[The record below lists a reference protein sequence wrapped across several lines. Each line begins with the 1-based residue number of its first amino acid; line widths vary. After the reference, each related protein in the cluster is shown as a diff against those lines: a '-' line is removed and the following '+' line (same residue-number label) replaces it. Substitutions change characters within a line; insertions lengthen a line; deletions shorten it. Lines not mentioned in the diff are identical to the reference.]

1 MTDNTFS
8 GKRIVITRP
17 RAQSKELQHFLEK
30 SGAACAV
37 IPLIN
42 IAQPDDEGFAFE
54 QAMRNLSDYEWVV
67 CTSANGASRV
77 APYLSNGALRPKL
90 AAVGS
95 ATAQAFARDVEFIP
109 SSATGVLL
117 AEEFP
122 VTSGKI
128 LVVQAQET
136 SGDVLRIFQDR
147 NMHADG
153 VAAYKTVHCALTE
166 LQVGEIQKADAVL
179 FASGS
184 AVRSWCKQA
193 TPAVNGKVV
202 VIGEPTQRVAADCAM
217 TISAVAQDA
226 STAGVVAVLAGV
238 FA

>member
-1 MTDNTFS
+1 MTENTFS
-8 GKRIVITRP
+8 GKRVVITRP
-17 RAQSKELQHFLEK
+17 RAQSKEWQQAIEER
-30 SGAACAV
+30 GAQCGV
-37 IPLIN
+37 IPLID
-42 IAQPDDEGFAFE
+42 IAQPDDEGFSFE

-77 APYLSNGALRPKL
+77 APYLSHDANSPKL
-90 AAVGS
+90 AAVGN
-95 ATAQAFARDVEFIP
+95 ATARAFAHDVQFVP
-109 SSATGVLL
+109 NSTNGASL

-136 SGDVLRIFQDR
+136 SGDVLRILRDR
-147 NMHADG
+147 SMRADG
-153 VAAYKTVHCALTE
+153 VVAYKTVQCTLTE
-166 LQVGEIQKADAVL
+166 LQIAEIQKADAVL

-193 TPAVNGKVV
+193 ASTVNGKVIA
-202 VIGEPTQRVAADCAM
+202 IGEPTQRVAADCTM

>member
-1 MTDNTFS
+1 MTNNTFS

-17 RAQSKELQHFLEK
+17 RGQSKDLQRTIED
-30 SGAACAV
+30 SGAVCVV
-37 IPLIN
+37 IPLIE

-77 APYLSNGALRPKL
+77 APYLSHSASGPRL

-95 ATAQAFARDVEFIP
+95 ATALAFTHDVEFVP
-109 SSATGVLL
+109 PVATGASL
-117 AEEFP
+117 AKEFP

>member
-1 MTDNTFS
+1 MTEKTLS

-17 RAQSKELQHFLEK
+17 RAQSKELQHFLET
-30 SGAACAV
+30 SGAACVV
-37 IPLIN
+37 IPLIE

-77 APYLSNGALRPKL
+77 APYLSHSASAPKL

-95 ATAQAFARDVEFIP
+95 ATALAFARDVEFVP
-109 SSATGVLL
+109 SSATGALL

-136 SGDVLRIFQDR
+136 SGDVVRILRDR
-147 NMHADG
+147 NMDVDG
-153 VAAYKTVHCALTE
+153 VAAYKTSHCLLTD
-166 LQVGEIQKADAVL
+166 LQVAEIQSADAVL
-179 FASGS
+179 IASGS

-193 TPAVNGKVV
+193 GPEVNGKVIA
-202 VIGEPTQRVAADCAM
+202 IGEPTQRVAAECGM
-217 TISAVAQDA
+217 TISAVAREA
-226 STAGVVAVLAGV
+226 STAGVVAALAGV

>member
-1 MTDNTFS
+1 MTEKTFS

-17 RAQSKELQHFLEK
+17 RAQSKELQRALED
-30 SGAACAV
+30 SGAKCSLV
-37 IPLIN
+37 PLID

-54 QAMRNLSDYEWVV
+54 QAMRNVSEYEWVV

-77 APYLSNGALRPKL
+77 APYLSNSANRPKL

-95 ATAQAFARDVEFIP
+95 ATALAFARDVDFVP

-117 AEEFP
+117 AKELP

-136 SGDVLRIFQDR
+136 SGDVVRILQDR
-147 NMHADG
+147 NMNVDG
-153 VAAYKTVHCALTE
+153 VAAYKTAHCLLTDS
-166 LQVGEIQKADAVL
+166 QIAEIQSADAVL

-193 TPAVNGKVV
+193 GPKVNGKVV
-202 VIGEPTQRVAADCAM
+202 AIGEPTQQVAAECGM
-217 TISAVAQDA
+217 SISAVAREA
-226 STAGVVAVLAGV
+226 STAGVVAALAGV

>member
-1 MTDNTFS
+1 MTENTLS
-8 GKRIVITRP
+8 GKRIIITRP
-17 RAQSKELQHFLEK
+17 RAQSKELQRFLEN
-30 SGAACAV
+30 SGATCGV
-37 IPLIN
+37 IPLIE

-77 APYLSNGALRPKL
+77 APYLSHSASAPKL

-95 ATAQAFARDVEFIP
+95 ATVLAFARDVEFVP
-109 SSATGVLL
+109 SSATGALL

-136 SGDVLRIFQDR
+136 SGDVVRILRDR
-147 NMHADG
+147 NMDVDG
-153 VAAYKTVHCALTE
+153 VAAYKTSHCSLTD
-166 LQVGEIQKADAVL
+166 LQVAEIQSADAVL
-179 FASGS
+179 VASGS

-193 TPAVNGKVV
+193 GPEVSGKVIA
-202 VIGEPTQRVAADCAM
+202 IGEPTQRVAAECGM
-217 TISAVAQDA
+217 TISAVAREA
-226 STAGVVAVLAGV
+226 STAGVVAALAGV

>member
-54 QAMRNLSDYEWVV
+54 QAMRNLRNYEWVV

-77 APYLSNGALRPKL
+77 APYLSNSATRPKL

-95 ATAQAFARDVEFIP
+95 ATALAFVREVEFVP
-109 SSATGVLL
+109 SSATGALL

-122 VTSGKI
+122 VTTGKV

-136 SGDVLRIFQDR
+136 SGDVVRILRDR
-147 NMHADG
+147 NMDVDG
-153 VAAYKTVHCALTE
+153 VAAYKTAHCLLTDS
-166 LQVGEIQKADAVL
+166 QVAEIQTADAVL
-179 FASGS
+179 LASGS

-193 TPAVNGKVV
+193 GPEVNGKVIA
-202 VIGEPTQRVAADCAM
+202 IGDPTQRVAAECGM
-217 TISAVAQDA
+217 TISAVAREA
-226 STAGVVAVLAGV
+226 STAGVVAALAGV

>member
-1 MTDNTFS
+1 MTEKTFS

-17 RAQSKELQHFLEK
+17 RAQSKELQRALED
-30 SGAACAV
+30 SGAKCSLV
-37 IPLIN
+37 PLID

-54 QAMRNLSDYEWVV
+54 QAMRNVSEYEWVV

-77 APYLSNGALRPKL
+77 APYLSNSGNRPKL

-95 ATAQAFARDVEFIP
+95 ATALAFARDVDFVP

-117 AEEFP
+117 AKELP

-136 SGDVLRIFQDR
+136 SGDVVRILQDR
-147 NMHADG
+147 NMNVDG
-153 VAAYKTVHCALTE
+153 VAAYKTAHCLLTDS
-166 LQVGEIQKADAVL
+166 QIAEIQSADAVL

-193 TPAVNGKVV
+193 GPKVNGKVV
-202 VIGEPTQRVAADCAM
+202 AIGEPTQQVAAECGM
-217 TISAVAQDA
+217 SISAVAREA
-226 STAGVVAVLAGV
+226 STAGVVAALAGV

>member
-1 MTDNTFS
+1 MTEKTFS

-17 RAQSKELQHFLEK
+17 RAQSKELQRALED
-30 SGAACAV
+30 SGAKCSLV
-37 IPLIN
+37 PLID

-54 QAMRNLSDYEWVV
+54 QAMRNVSEYEWVV

-77 APYLSNGALRPKL
+77 APYLSNSANRPKL

-95 ATAQAFARDVEFIP
+95 ATALAFARDVDFVP

-117 AEEFP
+117 AKELP

-136 SGDVLRIFQDR
+136 SGDVVRILQDR
-147 NMHADG
+147 NMNVDG
-153 VAAYKTVHCALTE
+153 VAAYKTAHCLLTDS
-166 LQVGEIQKADAVL
+166 QIAEIQSADAVL

-184 AVRSWCKQA
+184 AVRSWCEQA
-193 TPAVNGKVV
+193 VPKVNGKVV
-202 VIGEPTQRVAADCAM
+202 AIGEPTQQVAAECGM
-217 TISAVAQDA
+217 SISAVAREA
-226 STAGVVAVLAGV
+226 STAGVVAALAGV

>member
-1 MTDNTFS
+1 MTEKTFS

-17 RAQSKELQHFLEK
+17 RAQSKELQRALED
-30 SGAACAV
+30 SGAKCSLV
-37 IPLIN
+37 PLID

-54 QAMRNLSDYEWVV
+54 QAMRNVSEYEWVV

-77 APYLSNGALRPKL
+77 APYLSNSADRPKL
-90 AAVGS
+90 AAVGG
-95 ATAQAFARDVEFIP
+95 ATALAFARDVEFVP

-122 VTSGKI
+122 LTSGKI

-136 SGDVLRIFQDR
+136 SGDVVRILQDR
-147 NMHADG
+147 NMTVNG
-153 VAAYKTVHCALTE
+153 VAAYKTTQCLLTAS
-166 LQVGEIQKADAVL
+166 QIAEIQSADAVL

-193 TPAVNGKVV
+193 GPKVNGKVV
-202 VIGEPTQRVAADCAM
+202 AIGEPTQQVAAECGM
-217 TISAVAQDA
+217 SISAVAREA
-226 STAGVVAVLAGV
+226 STAGVVAALAGV

>member
-1 MTDNTFS
+1 MTENTFS

-17 RAQSKELQHFLEK
+17 RAQSKELQRALED
-30 SGAACAV
+30 SGVDCAI
-37 IPLIN
+37 IPLID

-54 QAMRNLSDYEWVV
+54 QAMRNLNTYEWVV
-67 CTSANGASRV
+67 CTSANGAARV
-77 APYLSNGALRPKL
+77 APYLSNSANRPKL

-95 ATAQAFARDVEFIP
+95 ATAHAFTRDVEFVP

-117 AEEFP
+117 ATEFP

-136 SGDVLRIFQDR
+136 SGDVVRILQDR
-147 NMHADG
+147 SMDVDE
-153 VAAYKTVHCALTE
+153 VAAYKTAHCLLTDS
-166 LQVGEIQKADAVL
+166 QVAEIQSADAVL
-179 FASGS
+179 VASGS

-193 TPAVNGKVV
+193 GPQVNGKVIA
-202 VIGEPTQRVAADCAM
+202 IGEPTQRVAAECGM
-217 TISAVAQDA
+217 LISAVAHEA
-226 STAGVVAVLAGV
+226 STAGIVAALAGV

>member
-1 MTDNTFS
+1 MTEKTFS

-17 RAQSKELQHFLEK
+17 RAQSKELQRALED
-30 SGAACAV
+30 SGAKCSLV
-37 IPLIN
+37 PLID

-54 QAMRNLSDYEWVV
+54 QAMRNLSDYEWLV

-77 APYLSNGALRPKL
+77 APYLSNSATRPKL

-95 ATAQAFARDVEFIP
+95 ATALAFVRDVEFVP
-109 SSATGVLL
+109 SSTTGVLL

-122 VTSGKI
+122 VTSGKV

-136 SGDVLRIFQDR
+136 SGDVVRILRDR
-147 NMHADG
+147 NMDVDG
-153 VAAYKTVHCALTE
+153 VAAYKTAHCLLTDS
-166 LQVGEIQKADAVL
+166 QVAEIQTADAVL
-179 FASGS
+179 LASGS

-193 TPAVNGKVV
+193 GPEVNGKVIA
-202 VIGEPTQRVAADCAM
+202 IGDPTQRVAAECGM
-217 TISAVAQDA
+217 TISAVAREA
-226 STAGVVAVLAGV
+226 STAGVVAALAGV

>member
-8 GKRIVITRP
+8 EKRIVITRP
-17 RAQSKELQHFLEK
+17 RAQSKELQHALEN
-30 SGAACAV
+30 SGAACVV
-37 IPLIN
+37 IPLID

-54 QAMRNLSDYEWVV
+54 QAMRNVSEYEWVV

-77 APYLSNGALRPKL
+77 APYLSNSATRPKL

-95 ATAQAFARDVEFIP
+95 ATALAFARDVEFVP
-109 SSATGVLL
+109 SSATGASL

-122 VTSGKI
+122 VTSGKV

-136 SGDVLRIFQDR
+136 SGDVVRILQDR
-147 NMHADG
+147 NMNVDG
-153 VAAYKTVHCALTE
+153 VAAYRTVHCLLTDS
-166 LQVGEIQKADAVL
+166 QIAEIQSADAVL
-179 FASGS
+179 VASGS

-193 TPAVNGKVV
+193 GPEVNGKLVA
-202 VIGEPTQRVAADCAM
+202 IGEPTQRVAAECGM
-217 TISAVAQDA
+217 TISAVAREA
-226 STAGVVAVLAGV
+226 STAGVVAALAGV

>member
-1 MTDNTFS
+1 MTENSFS
-8 GKRIVITRP
+8 GKRIVVTRP
-17 RAQSKELQHFLEK
+17 QAQSKELQHAIEDA
-30 SGAACAV
+30 GAVCV
-37 IPLIN
+37 VVPLID

-77 APYLSNGALRPKL
+77 APYLSNGATRPKL

-95 ATAQAFARDVEFIP
+95 ATAQAFARDVEFVP
-109 SSATGVLL
+109 SSATGALL

-122 VTSGKI
+122 ATTGKI

-136 SGDVLRIFQDR
+136 SGDVVRILCDR
-147 NMHADG
+147 NMVVDG
-153 VAAYKTVHCALTE
+153 VAAYKTIHCSLTDS
-166 LQVGEIQKADAVL
+166 QVAEIQTADAVL
-179 FASGS
+179 LASGS

-193 TPAVNGKVV
+193 GPKVNGKVV
-202 VIGEPTQRVAADCAM
+202 AIGEPTQRVAAECGM
-217 TISAVAQDA
+217 TISAVAREA
-226 STAGVVAVLAGV
+226 STAGVVAALAGV